1 VLEEKCERCDCDRAP
16 YGEDGQKQILSSKV
30 RMQDPKDFH
39 FQEVME
45 DFYHDSERYQLK
57 GEIQQRICKGI
68 VEVVLRRA
76 EGC

>member
-1 VLEEKCERCDCDRAP
+1 
-16 YGEDGQKQILSSKV
+16 
-30 RMQDPKDFH
+30 MQDPKDFH